1 MREIKKSEI
10 LSRLIAD
17 TISQEMVR
25 PLGLLAMNQ
34 SYLWTHL
41 GCNAPDADEKVKQSL
56 EGIELARKSMERM
69 WRNCA
74 DLYACIY
81 DQVYPRQE
89 PVDLCALL
97 QLIQEESAQIERA
110 VNVQIE
116 TKLPKEPFCV
126 ITDAAMAEKIVL
138 NLLSNALQA
147 SKPGGKVILGL
158 RKSKDGAQ
166 LLIQDFCGGMT
177 GQIARTLCCG
187 TTMLE
192 EEVAWNGAGGGLHL
206 CREMCELLEWKPV
219 VKTTSS
225 GTTVTLDIPMDNM
238 ALSSKLM
245 FRSESGDEAAWRMEC
260 LGYIRLELSGVPGL
274 EAYWTK

>member
-1 MREIKKSEI
+1 MQDTKKSEI

-25 PLGLLAMNQ
+25 PLGLLAVNQ

-41 GCNAPDADEKVKQSL
+41 GCDALDADEKVKQAL
-56 EGIELARKSMERM
+56 EGIELARGNLERM

-89 PVDLCALL
+89 PVDLCGLL

-110 VNVQIE
+110 VNVKIE
-116 TKLPKEPFCV
+116 TQLPKEPFCV
-126 ITDAAMAEKIVL
+126 TTDAAMAEQIIL

-158 RKSKDGAQ
+158 QKDKDNVQ

-187 TTMLE
+187 TAMVE
-192 EEVAWNGAGGGLHL
+192 EEPAWSSAGVGLHL
-206 CREMCELLEWKPV
+206 CREMCELLEWKPA
-219 VKTTSS
+219 VKTNSS
-225 GTTVTLDIPMDNM
+225 GTTVTLDIPMEKM
-238 ALSSKLM
+238 ALNSKLL
-245 FRSESGDEAAWRMEC
+245 FRSESGDEDIWRAEC
-260 LGYIRLELSGVPGL
+260 LARIRLELSGVSGL
-274 EAYWTK
+274 EGY